1 MARVDRNH
9 LELKYPNR
17 NSIHGIVKATYFF
30 FNYNEEI
37 YFQIDTYGSN
47 DREVQGI
54 PSQKIQ
60 FDQKTAEIFIK
71 ILKEGFKI

>member
-1 MARVDRNH
+1 MARVDKNH
-9 LELKYPNR
+9 LELKEQNR
-17 NSIHGIVKATYFF
+17 NSIHCIVSAKYFF
-30 FNYNEEI
+30 FACNEEK

-47 DREVQGI
+47 DRKIQGM

-60 FDQKTAEIFIK
+60 FDQETAEIFIK